1 MLFFLTSIEVFSED
15 VRPALDFEFRSSEAN
30 AMKVKI
36 NLDPGFS
43 EYTDNCKEVFV
54 EGTTIRECLENFIV
68 RFPIFRTLLF
78 NSDNFLAA
86 LVICNGEV
94 IVNRKLDIPLAN
106 AREISLRPMFA
117 GG

>member
-1 MLFFLTSIEVFSED
+1 M
-15 VRPALDFEFRSSEAN
+15 R
-30 AMKVKI
+30 VKI
-36 NLDPGFS
+36 SLNPGFS
-43 EYTDNCKEVFV
+43 EYADNCKEVFV
-54 EGTTIRECLENFIV
+54 EGATIRECLENFIA

-94 IVNRKLDIPLAN
+94 IVNRKLDVPLAN
-106 AREISLRPMFA
+106 VREISLRPMFA